1 MDKWFSRLG
10 LFDDDDTLIG
20 VRKAYVVDWNECT
33 VHGMKFRHGEL
44 AYTLAT
50 VKKDEVMGKIASR
63 MESYIILAGIS
74 ASTATRLLAPE
85 EGLF

>member
-1 MDKWFSRLG
+1 MYGR
-10 LFDDDDTLIG
+10 
-20 VRKAYVVDWNECT
+20 
-33 VHGMKFRHGEL
+33 
-44 AYTLAT
+44 
-50 VKKDEVMGKIASR
+50 R